1 MKLYDELYFE
11 ITLKGQKSELV
22 KFISF
27 LKSGELDD
35 FFDIAED
42 YIVPADEFEG
52 ADDGEKTELTF
63 TNDDIGIE
71 ITKFNPEDFLD
82 VLCLAA
88 KKLDV
93 RGHFYDIN
101 DEEYEF
107 SSPAG
112 DSDYTDSILSD
123 FNDELDSYARDEE
136 VDDEEE
142 E

>member
-22 KFISF
+22 KFIRF
-27 LKSGELDD
+27 LNSGELNDY
-35 FFDIAED
+35 FDIEED
-42 YIVPADEFEG
+42 YICPADGFAK
-52 ADDGEKTELTF
+52 ADDEEKSEITF

-71 ITKFNPEDFLD
+71 ITRFDPEDFLD
-82 VLCLAA
+82 VFCLAA

-107 SSPAG
+107 SSPLG
-112 DSDYTDSILSD
+112 DNGYTDSILSE

-136 VDDEEE
+136 VDDEDEE
-142 E
+142 

>member
-11 ITLKGQKSELV
+11 ITLRGRKSELV

>member
-11 ITLKGQKSELV
+11 ITIKGQKSELE
-22 KFISF
+22 KFIRF
-27 LKSGELDD
+27 LKSGELND
-35 FFDIAED
+35 FFEITAD
-42 YIVPADEFEG
+42 YIVPADEFFG
-52 ADDGEKTELTF
+52 AGSEEKTEITF

-71 ITKFNPEDFLD
+71 IDRFNPEDFLD
-82 VLCLAA
+82 VFCLAG
-88 KKLDV
+88 KKLDI

-107 SSPAG
+107 SSPYG
-112 DSDYTDSILSD
+112 DSDFTDSILSE
-123 FNDELDSYARDEE
+123 FNDELDSYARGEE

>member
-11 ITLKGQKSELV
+11 ITLRGQKSELV

>member
-22 KFISF
+22 KFIRF
-27 LKSGELDD
+27 LKSGELDE
-35 FFDIAED
+35 FFEIEGD
-42 YIVPADEFEG
+42 YISPADGFATMSDE
-52 ADDGEKTELTF
+52 EKSEITF

-71 ITKFNPEDFLD
+71 IDRFDPEEFLD
-82 VLCLAA
+82 VICLAA

-101 DEEYEF
+101 DDEYEF
-107 SSPAG
+107 SSPLG
-112 DSDYTDSILSD
+112 DSGYTDSILAE

-136 VDDEEE
+136 VEDEEDE
-142 E
+142 

>member
-11 ITLKGQKSELV
+11 ITLRGQKSELV
-22 KFISF
+22 KFIRF

-35 FFDIAED
+35 FFDVVED
-42 YIVPADEFEG
+42 YIIPADEFPG
-52 ADDGEKTELTF
+52 ADDGAKTEIIF

-71 ITKFNPEDFLD
+71 IERFNPEDFLD
-82 VLCLAA
+82 VFCMAA

-101 DEEYEF
+101 DEEFEF
-107 SSPAG
+107 SSPLGSG
-112 DSDYTDSILSD
+112 DFTDSILSD

-136 VDDEEE
+136 VNDEEE

>member
-22 KFISF
+22 KFIRF

-35 FFDIAED
+35 FFDVVDD
-42 YIVPADEFEG
+42 YIVPADEY
-52 ADDGEKTELTF
+52 ADASDEEKTEITF

-71 ITKFNPEDFLD
+71 IDRFNPEDFLD
-82 VLCLAA
+82 VFCLAA

-107 SSPAG
+107 SSIAG
-112 DSDYTDSILSD
+112 DNGYTDSILQD
-123 FNDELDSYARDEE
+123 FNDELDSYARDED
-136 VDDEEE
+136 VDDEDEE
-142 E
+142 

>member
-11 ITLKGQKSELV
+11 ITLRGQKSELV
-22 KFISF
+22 KFIRF

-35 FFDIAED
+35 FFEVSAD
-42 YIVPADEFEG
+42 YIVPADDFAS
-52 ADDGEKTELTF
+52 ADDGQKTEITF

-71 ITKFNPEDFLD
+71 IDRFNPEDFLD
-82 VLCLAA
+82 IFCLAS

-107 SSPAG
+107 SSVAG
-112 DSDYTDSILSD
+112 DNGYTDSILSE
-123 FNDELDSYARDEE
+123 FNDELDSYARDED
-136 VDDEEE
+136 VDDEDEE
-142 E
+142 

>member
-11 ITLKGQKSELV
+11 ITLRGQKSELV

-42 YIVPADEFEG
+42 YIVPADEFES